1 MWKCF
6 VFVTSLISLSVISEQ
21 LICKAVSV
29 KGLSVH
35 VMQPDLFFFP
45 QSTSC
50 GSAIAVANVER
61 LKHRAVI
68 SLADLK
74 EASRIFLTEAEL
86 LLACT
91 PYGLY

>member
-1 MWKCF
+1 M
-6 VFVTSLISLSVISEQ
+6 ISEQ
-21 LICKAVSV
+21 FICIADSV
-29 KGLSVH
+29 KGLSVP

-50 GSAIAVANVER
+50 GSATAVANMER

-74 EASRIFLTEAEL
+74 ESSPVFL
-86 LLACT
+86 
-91 PYGLY
+91 